1 LPSGDAARA
10 FVTPAINRRR
20 GNTEQSFDTEERQ
33 LLQGD
38 QHEHLIRPASYR
50 HESEEDDEDGDH
62 SGDGSE
68 HDEDNDADDAMA
80 VEAYLDTEGLEEGE
94 EGSDDEDVSIP

>member
-1 LPSGDAARA
+1 
-10 FVTPAINRRR
+10 VTPAVNRRR

-50 HESEEDDEDGDH
+50 HESEDEDEDH
-62 SGDGSE
+62 SGHGSD
-68 HDEDNDADDAMA
+68 HDEDNDVEDEMA
-80 VEAYLDTEGLEEGE
+80 VEAYLDTEGLGEGE
-94 EGSDDEDVSIP
+94 EGSDDEDVSTSQP